1 MIGTPKSL
9 RLQIALV
16 GRVNS
21 GKSSFLNLVSGQ
33 QVAIVSDQ
41 RGTTTDVVEKAQEL
55 IPLGPVL
62 WLDTAGT
69 DDDSVLGEARSKR
82 TMQAVDRADILLVVT
97 TPNVWGDAEE
107 KLLELARGRNIPVIP
122 VVNQRDTAKCEAGF
136 LEKLAEKCGN
146 APVTANSLGG
156 NAERDRVLAQLKSA
170 LLAAAPEDFL
180 TPPPMLGDLLPESG
194 GVVVMIVPID
204 IQAPK
209 GRLILPQ
216 VQALRDALDADAQVM
231 VVKEDQYSAALE
243 NFKNPP
249 DLVVCDSQV
258 VDRMV
263 AETPENIP
271 CTTFSILLSRLKGD
285 IVRLAA
291 GVNAI
296 DDLRPGDKVL
306 MAEACT
312 HHATHEDI
320 GRVKIPRLLEKRAG
334 GKLEFDFSGGRDF
347 PNDLSP
353 YKLIVHCGSCML
365 NRRETLRRLEMAGKT
380 PVTNYGMAI
389 SYCRGVLKRVLSPFP
404 AALKELAGAER

>member
-9 RLQIALV
+9 RLQIALS
-16 GRVNS
+16 GRVNT

-33 QVAIVSDQ
+33 QVAITSSQ

-69 DDDSVLGEARSKR
+69 DDDSALGEERGRK
-82 TMQAVDRADILLVVT
+82 TLQAIDRADILLIVT
-97 TPNVWGDAEE
+97 TPGVWGEAEE
-107 KLLELARGRNIPVIP
+107 KLLAAARERKIPVIP
-122 VVNQRDTAKCEAGF
+122 VINQCDTAESAPGF
-136 LEKLAEKCGN
+136 LSLVAEKCHN
-146 APVTANSLGG
+146 PVILANSHGG
-156 NAERDRVLAQLKSA
+156 HAERERVLGELKSA
-170 LLAAAPEDFL
+170 LLAATPEEFL
-180 TPPPMLGDLLPESG
+180 APPPMLGDLLPKPG
-194 GVVVMIVPID
+194 GLAVLIVPID

-231 VVKEDQYSAALE
+231 VVKEDQYATALA
-243 NFKNPP
+243 NFKSPP

-258 VDRMV
+258 VDIMV
-263 AETPENIP
+263 AETPASIP

-285 IVRLAA
+285 INRLAA
-291 GVNAI
+291 GVGAI
-296 DDLRPGDKVL
+296 SRLRPGDRVL

-320 GRVKIPRLLEKRAG
+320 GRVKIPRLLEKQAG
-334 GKLEFDFSGGRDF
+334 GKLNFDFSGGRDF
-347 PNDLSP
+347 PDDLSP

-365 NRRETLRRLEMAGKT
+365 NRRETLRRLERAGSV

-389 SYCRGVLKRVLSPFP
+389 SYCRGVLERVLSPFP
-404 AALKELAGAER
+404 EALRRLS

>member
-9 RLQIALV
+9 RLQIAIT
-16 GRVNS
+16 GRVNA

-33 QVAIVSDQ
+33 NVAVTSAQ

-69 DDDSVLGEARSKR
+69 DDDSALGAERGRR
-82 TMQAVDRADILLVVT
+82 TRQAIDRADIMLLVT
-97 TPNVWGDAEE
+97 TPGIWGNAEE
-107 KLLELARGRNIPVIP
+107 ALLAAARERKLPVIP
-122 VVNQRDTAKCEAGF
+122 VVNRCDEGECTAEF
-136 LEKLAEKCGN
+136 ISEITEKCSN
-146 APVTANSLGG
+146 PALTANSLGG
-156 NAERDRVLAQLKSA
+156 TAERERVLAELKQA

-180 TPPPMLGDLLPESG
+180 EPPPMLADLLPKRG
-194 GVVVMIVPID
+194 GLVVLLVPID
-204 IQAPK
+204 LQAPK

-216 VQALRDALDADAQVM
+216 VQALRDALDADARVM
-231 VVKEDQYSAALE
+231 TVKEGQYAAALAD
-243 NFKNPP
+243 FKTPP

-258 VDRMV
+258 VDFMV
-263 AETPENIP
+263 ANTPESIP

-291 GVNAI
+291 GTNAI
-296 DDLRPGDKVL
+296 AALRPGDRVL

-320 GRVKIPRLLEKRAG
+320 GRVKIPRLLEKQAG
-334 GKLEFDFSGGRDF
+334 GKLEFDFAGGRDF
-347 PNDLSP
+347 PEDLSP

-365 NRRETLRRLEMAGKT
+365 NRRETLRRLERAGNV
-380 PVTNYGMAI
+380 PITNYGMAI

-404 AALKELAGAER
+404 DALKQLR

>member
-33 QVAIVSDQ
+33 QVAITSSQ

-69 DDDSVLGEARSKR
+69 DDDSALGEARWRR
-82 TMQAVDRADILLVVT
+82 TLQAVDRADIMLIVT
-97 TPNVWGDAEE
+97 TPNVWGEAEE
-107 KLLELARGRNIPVIP
+107 KLLSLARSRNVPAIP
-122 VVNQRDTAKCEAGF
+122 VVNQCDTAECNPGF
-136 LEKLAEKCGN
+136 CPMLAEKCGN
-146 APVTANSLGG
+146 TPVTANSLGG
-156 NAERDRVLAQLKSA
+156 DAERNRVLALLKSA
-170 LLAAAPEDFL
+170 LLEAAPEDFIA
-180 TPPPMLGDLLPESG
+180 PPPMLGDLLPESG
-194 GVVVMIVPID
+194 GLAVLIVPID

-216 VQALRDALDADAQVM
+216 VQALRDALDADAQVL
-231 VVKEDQYSAALE
+231 VVKEDLYASSLANL
-243 NFKNPP
+243 KTPP

-263 AETPENIP
+263 AETPESIP

-296 DDLRPGDKVL
+296 DELRPGDRVL

-347 PNDLSP
+347 PDDLSP

-365 NRRETLRRLEMAGKT
+365 NRRETLRRLERAGNT

-404 AALKELAGAER
+404 QALEQLERGRP

>member
-9 RLQIALV
+9 RLQIV
-16 GRVNS
+16 ITGRVNS

-33 QVAIVSDQ
+33 QVAITSEQ

-69 DDDSVLGEARSKR
+69 DDDSALGAERGRKTA
-82 TMQAVDRADILLVVT
+82 QAIDRADIMLIVT
-97 TPNVWGDAEE
+97 SPGIWGDAEE
-107 KLLELARGRNIPVIP
+107 TLLAMAAERKLPVIP
-122 VVNQRDTAKCEAGF
+122 VVNKCDTGACTKEFIDGISA
-136 LEKLAEKCGN
+136 KCGN
-146 APVTANSLGG
+146 PAIAADSRGGAP
-156 NAERDRVLAQLKSA
+156 ERDRVLAELKKA
-170 LLAAAPEDFL
+170 LLSAAPEEFL
-180 TPPPMLGDLLPESG
+180 EPPPMLADLLPEHG
-194 GVVVMIVPID
+194 GLAVLIVPID

-231 VVKEDQYSAALE
+231 VVKEDQYAAALA
-243 NFKNPP
+243 NFKTPP

-258 VDRMV
+258 VDLMV
-263 AETPENIP
+263 ADTPENIP

-285 IVRLAA
+285 IVRLASGA
-291 GVNAI
+291 NAI
-296 DDLRPGDKVL
+296 SALRPGDRVL

-320 GRVKIPRLLEKRAG
+320 GRVKIPRLLEKQAG

-347 PNDLSP
+347 PDDLSP

-365 NRRETLRRLEMAGKT
+365 NRRETLRRLERAGNV

-389 SYCRGVLKRVLSPFP
+389 SLCRGVLERVLSPFP
-404 AALKELAGAER
+404 EALKQLR

>member
-33 QVAIVSDQ
+33 QVAITSSQ

-69 DDDSVLGEARSKR
+69 DDDSALGKKR
-82 TMQAVDRADILLVVT
+82 GERTLQAVDRADIMLIVT
-97 TPNVWGDAEE
+97 TPNVWGEPEA
-107 KLLELARGRNIPVIP
+107 KLLKLARERDIPAIP
-122 VVNQRDTAKCEAGF
+122 VVNRIDTAKCEEGF
-136 LEKLAEKCGN
+136 LATLKEKCGC
-146 APVTANSLGG
+146 APITANSLGG
-156 NAERDRVLAQLKSA
+156 DAERDRVLDAVKSA
-170 LLAAAPEDFL
+170 LLASAPDDFL
-180 TPPPMLGDLLPESG
+180 TPPPMLGDLLAKPG
-194 GVVVMIVPID
+194 ALVILIVPID

-216 VQALRDALDADAQVM
+216 VQAIRDALDADAQVL
-231 VVKEDQYSAALE
+231 VVKENQYSAALA
-243 NFKNPP
+243 NLKNPP
-249 DLVVCDSQV
+249 ALVVCDSQV
-258 VDRMV
+258 VDKMV
-263 AETPENIP
+263 AETPETIP

-296 DDLRPGDKVL
+296 RDLRSGDRVL

-320 GRVKIPRLLEKRAG
+320 GRVKIPRMLEKRAG

-347 PNDLSP
+347 PEDLSP

-365 NRRETLRRLEMAGKT
+365 NRRETLRRLERAGKT

-404 AALKELAGAER
+404 DALKEVE

>member
-9 RLQIALV
+9 RLQIAIT

-33 QVAIVSDQ
+33 QTAITSSQ

-55 IPLGPVL
+55 IPLGPIL

-69 DDDSVLGEARSKR
+69 DDDSVLGGERMARTR
-82 TMQAVDRADILLVVT
+82 QAIDRADIMLIVT
-97 TPNVWGDAEE
+97 TPGVWGEPERDLLHMAAERRIPAIPMVNKCDSAGCEE
-107 KLLELARGRNIPVIP
+107 KFLAQV
-122 VVNQRDTAKCEAGF
+122 A
-136 LEKLAEKCGN
+136 AECGTP
-146 APVTANSLGG
+146 AIMADSLGG
-156 NAERDRVLAQLKSA
+156 SAERDRVLGELKKA

-180 TPPPMLGDLLPESG
+180 SPPPMLGDLLPEHG
-194 GVVVMIVPID
+194 GRVVLIVPLD
-204 IQAPK
+204 LQAPK

-216 VQALRDALDADAQVM
+216 VQALRDALDADAQVT
-231 VVKEDQYSAALE
+231 VVKEDTYASALA
-243 NFKNPP
+243 NFKEPP

-258 VDRMV
+258 VDLMV
-263 AETPENIP
+263 SDTPENIP

-291 GVNAI
+291 GTNAI
-296 DDLRPGDKVL
+296 PTLRPGDKVL

-320 GRVKIPRLLEKRAG
+320 GRVKIPRLLEKQAG
-334 GKLEFDFSGGRDF
+334 GKLEFDFAGGRDF
-347 PNDLSP
+347 PDDLSP

-365 NRRETLRRLEMAGKT
+365 NRRETLHRLERAGKV

-404 AALKELAGAER
+404 EALEQLR

>member
-33 QVAIVSDQ
+33 QVAIVSNQ

-69 DDDSVLGEARSKR
+69 DDDSALGEARGRR
-82 TMQAVDRADILLVVT
+82 TLQAVDRADVMLVVT
-97 TPNVWGDAEE
+97 TPNVWGEAEE
-107 KLLELARGRNIPVIP
+107 KLLALARGRKIPAIP
-122 VVNQRDTAKCEAGF
+122 VVNQVDTAECEAGF
-136 LEKLAEKCGN
+136 LASLAEKCGIS
-146 APVTANSLGG
+146 PITANSLGG
-156 NAERDRVLAQLKSA
+156 DAERNRVLALLKSA
-170 LLAAAPEDFL
+170 LLAAAPEEFI
-180 TPPPMLGDLLPESG
+180 TPPPMLGDLLPDHG
-194 GVVVMIVPID
+194 GLAVLIVPID

-216 VQALRDALDADAQVM
+216 VQALRDALDADAQVL
-231 VVKEDQYSAALE
+231 VVKEDQYSAALA
-243 NFKNPP
+243 NLKNPP

-263 AETPENIP
+263 AETPEAIP

-296 DDLRPGDKVL
+296 GRLRPGDRVL

-320 GRVKIPRLLEKRAG
+320 GRVKIPRLLEKQAG

-347 PNDLSP
+347 PDDLSP

-365 NRRETLRRLEMAGKT
+365 NRRETLRRLELAGDT

-404 AALKELAGAER
+404 AALKQIK

>member
-33 QVAIVSDQ
+33 QVAIVSSQ

-69 DDDSVLGEARSKR
+69 DDDSVLGEARGKR
-82 TMQAVDRADILLVVT
+82 TLQAVDRADILLVVT
-97 TPNVWGDAEE
+97 TPNVWGEAEE
-107 KLLELARGRNIPVIP
+107 KLLALARERNLPVIP
-122 VVNQRDTAKCEAGF
+122 VVNQIDTAECEATF
-136 LEKLAEKCGN
+136 LDKLAEKCGN
-146 APVTANSLGG
+146 SPVTANSLGG
-156 NAERDRVLAQLKSA
+156 NAERDRVLAQLKAA

-180 TPPPMLGDLLPESG
+180 APPPMLGDLLPESG
-194 GVVVMIVPID
+194 GVAVMIVPID

-216 VQALRDALDADAQVM
+216 VQALRDGLDADAQVL
-231 VVKEDQYSAALE
+231 VVKENQYSAALA
-243 NFKNPP
+243 NLKNPP

-263 AETPENIP
+263 AETPENVP

-296 DDLRPGDKVL
+296 DALRPGDRVL

-347 PNDLSP
+347 PDDLSP

-365 NRRETLRRLEMAGKT
+365 NRRETLRRLERAGNT

-404 AALKELAGAER
+404 AALKQIK

>member
-9 RLQIALV
+9 RLQIAIT
-16 GRVNS
+16 GRVNA

-33 QVAIVSDQ
+33 NVAVTSAQ

-69 DDDSVLGEARSKR
+69 DDDSALGAERGRR
-82 TMQAVDRADILLVVT
+82 TRQAIDRADIMLIVT
-97 TPNVWGDAEE
+97 TPGIWGNAEE
-107 KLLELARGRNIPVIP
+107 ALLAAARERKLPVIP
-122 VVNQRDTAKCEAGF
+122 VVNRCDEGECTAEF
-136 LEKLAEKCGN
+136 ISEITEKCGN
-146 APVTANSLGG
+146 PALTANSLGG
-156 NAERDRVLAQLKSA
+156 TAERERVLAELKQA

-180 TPPPMLGDLLPESG
+180 EPPPMLADLLPKRG
-194 GVVVMIVPID
+194 GLVVLLVPID
-204 IQAPK
+204 LQAPK

-216 VQALRDALDADAQVM
+216 VQALRDALDADARVM
-231 VVKEDQYSAALE
+231 TVKEGQYAAALAD
-243 NFKNPP
+243 FKTPP

-258 VDRMV
+258 VDFMV
-263 AETPENIP
+263 ANTPESIP

-291 GVNAI
+291 GTNAI
-296 DDLRPGDKVL
+296 AALRPGDRVL

-320 GRVKIPRLLEKRAG
+320 GRVKIPRLLEKQAG
-334 GKLEFDFSGGRDF
+334 GKLEFDFAGGRDF
-347 PNDLSP
+347 PEDLSS
-353 YKLIVHCGSCML
+353 YRLIVHCGSCML
-365 NRRETLRRLEMAGKT
+365 NRRETLRRLERAGNV
-380 PVTNYGMAI
+380 PITNYGMAI

-404 AALKELAGAER
+404 DALKQLR

>member
-69 DDDSVLGEARSKR
+69 DDDSALGEARGKR
-82 TMQAVDRADILLVVT
+82 TLQAVDRADVMLIVT
-97 TPNVWGDAEE
+97 TPNVWGDAED
-107 KLLELARGRNIPVIP
+107 KLLALARGRNIPVIP
-122 VVNQRDTAKCEAGF
+122 VVNQIDTAECKAGF
-136 LEKLAEKCGN
+136 LDKLAEKCGN

-194 GVVVMIVPID
+194 GAVVMIVPID

-216 VQALRDALDADAQVM
+216 VQALRDGLDADAQVL
-231 VVKEDQYSAALE
+231 VVKEDQYSAALA
-243 NFKNPP
+243 NLKNPP

-263 AETPENIP
+263 AETPESVP

-296 DDLRPGDKVL
+296 DTLRPGDRVL

-347 PNDLSP
+347 PDDLSP

-365 NRRETLRRLEMAGKT
+365 NRRETLRRLERAGNT

-404 AALKELAGAER
+404 EALKQVK

>member
-33 QVAIVSDQ
+33 QVAITSSQ

-69 DDDSVLGEARSKR
+69 DDDSALGKKR
-82 TMQAVDRADILLVVT
+82 GERTLQAVDRADIMLVVT
-97 TPNVWGDAEE
+97 TPNMWGEPEE
-107 KLLELARGRNIPVIP
+107 KLLTLARERKLPVIP
-122 VVNQRDTAKCEAGF
+122 VVNQIDTVECEAGF
-136 LEKLAEKCGN
+136 LDRLAEKCGC

-156 NAERDRVLAQLKSA
+156 DAERNRVLTLLKSA

-180 TPPPMLGDLLPESG
+180 APPPMLGDLLPESG

-216 VQALRDALDADAQVM
+216 VQALRDGLDADAQVL
-231 VVKEDQYSAALE
+231 VVKEDRYAAALA

-258 VDRMV
+258 VDKMV
-263 AETPENIP
+263 AETPETIP

-296 DDLRPGDKVL
+296 GDLRPGDRIL

-347 PNDLSP
+347 PDDLSP

-365 NRRETLRRLEMAGKT
+365 NRRETLRRLERAGNT

-404 AALKELAGAER
+404 AALEQVK

>member
-21 GKSSFLNLVSGQ
+21 GKSSFLNLASGQ
-33 QVAIVSDQ
+33 EVAITSSQ

-69 DDDSVLGEARSKR
+69 DDDSALGAERGRR
-82 TMQAVDRADILLVVT
+82 TLQAIDRADIMLIVT
-97 TPNVWGDAEE
+97 TPNVWGEAEE
-107 KLLELARGRNIPVIP
+107 KLLASARERGIPAIP
-122 VVNQRDTAKCEAGF
+122 VVNQCDTAECESGF
-136 LEKLAEKCGN
+136 IEGLAAKCGN
-146 APVTANSLGG
+146 STITANSLGG
-156 NAERDRVLAQLKSA
+156 NAERDRVLAALKSA
-170 LLAAAPEDFL
+170 LLTAAPEEFI
-180 TPPPMLGDLLPESG
+180 TPPPMLGDLLPERNGS
-194 GVVVMIVPID
+194 VVLIVPID

-216 VQALRDALDADAQVM
+216 VQALRDGLDADAQVL
-231 VVKEDQYSAALE
+231 VVKEDQYAAALADL
-243 NFKNPP
+243 KNPP
-249 DLVVCDSQV
+249 HLVVCDSQV

-263 AETPENIP
+263 AETPDDIP
-271 CTTFSILLSRLKGD
+271 CTTFSILLSRIKGD

-291 GVNAI
+291 GANAI
-296 DDLRPGDKVL
+296 GELRPGDRVL

-347 PNDLSP
+347 PDDLSP

-365 NRRETLRRLEMAGKT
+365 SRRETLRRLERADNT

-404 AALKELAGAER
+404 EALKRLK

>member
-9 RLQIALV
+9 RLQIAIT
-16 GRVNS
+16 GRVNA

-33 QVAIVSDQ
+33 DVAVTSAQ

-69 DDDSVLGEARSKR
+69 DDDSALGAERGRR
-82 TMQAVDRADILLVVT
+82 TRQAIDRADIMLIVT
-97 TPNVWGDAEE
+97 TPGIWGNAEE
-107 KLLELARGRNIPVIP
+107 ALLAAARERKLPVIP
-122 VVNQRDTAKCEAGF
+122 VVNRCDEGECTAEF
-136 LEKLAEKCGN
+136 ISEITEKCGN
-146 APVTANSLGG
+146 PALTADSLGG
-156 NAERDRVLAQLKSA
+156 AAERERVLAELKQA

-180 TPPPMLGDLLPESG
+180 ESPPMLADLLPKRG
-194 GVVVMIVPID
+194 GLVVLLVPID
-204 IQAPK
+204 LQAPK

-216 VQALRDALDADAQVM
+216 VQALRDALDADARVM
-231 VVKEDQYSAALE
+231 TVKEGQYAAALAD
-243 NFKNPP
+243 FKTPP

-258 VDRMV
+258 VDFMV
-263 AETPENIP
+263 ANTSENIP

-291 GVNAI
+291 GTNAI
-296 DDLRPGDKVL
+296 AALRPGDRVL

-320 GRVKIPRLLEKRAG
+320 GRVKIPRLLEKQAG
-334 GKLEFDFSGGRDF
+334 GKLEFDFAGGRDF
-347 PNDLSP
+347 PEDLSP

-365 NRRETLRRLEMAGKT
+365 NRRETLRRLERAGNV

-389 SYCRGVLKRVLSPFP
+389 SCCRGVLKRVLSPFP
-404 AALKELAGAER
+404 DALKQLR

>member
-33 QVAIVSDQ
+33 RVAITSSL

-62 WLDTAGT
+62 WMDTAGT
-69 DDDSVLGEARSKR
+69 DDDSPLGTERGKR
-82 TMQAVDRADILLVVT
+82 TLQAIDRADIMLIVT
-97 TPNVWGDAEE
+97 TPGIWGEAEE
-107 KLLELARGRNIPVIP
+107 TLLGLANARSIPAIP
-122 VVNQRDTAKCEAGF
+122 VVNQCDTAECGEGF
-136 LEKLAEKCGN
+136 LDSLAKKCGN
-146 APVTANSLGG
+146 PPITANSLGG
-156 NAERDRVLAQLKSA
+156 DAERDRVLTELKTA
-170 LLAAAPEDFL
+170 LLAAAPEEFL
-180 TPPPMLGDLLPESG
+180 TPPPMLGDLLPRG
-194 GVVVMIVPID
+194 GLVVLIVPID

-216 VQALRDALDADAQVM
+216 VQALRDALDADALVM
-231 VVKEDQYSAALE
+231 TVKEDQYTRALA
-243 NFKNPP
+243 NFKTPP

-258 VDRMV
+258 VDKMV
-263 AETPENIP
+263 AETPESIP

-291 GVNAI
+291 GVKAI
-296 DDLRPGDKVL
+296 SELHPGDRVL

-320 GRVKIPRLLEKRAG
+320 GRVKIPRLLEKQAG

-347 PNDLSP
+347 PEDLSP

-365 NRRETLRRLEMAGKT
+365 NRRETLRRLERAGKT

-404 AALKELAGAER
+404 DALKQLT

>member
-16 GRVNS
+16 GRVNT

-33 QVAIVSDQ
+33 KVAITSPQ

-69 DDDSVLGEARSKR
+69 DDESPLGAERGKR
-82 TMQAVDRADILLVVT
+82 TLQAVDRADVMLIVT
-97 TPNVWGDAEE
+97 TPGVWGDAEE
-107 KLLELARGRNIPVIP
+107 KLLTLARERNIPAIP
-122 VVNQRDTAKCEAGF
+122 VVNQCDTAACEKAF
-136 LEKLAEKCGN
+136 LDAVAAKCGN
-146 APVTANSLGG
+146 PALTANSRGG
-156 NAERDRVLAQLKSA
+156 DAERDRVLTALKSA
-170 LLAAAPEDFL
+170 LLAAAPEEFL
-180 TPPPMLGDLLPESG
+180 APPPMLGDLLPEHG
-194 GVVVMIVPID
+194 GVAVLIVPID

-216 VQALRDALDADAQVM
+216 VQALRDALDADAQVL
-231 VVKEDQYSAALE
+231 VVKEDQYASALANL
-243 NFKNPP
+243 KKLP

-263 AETPENIP
+263 AETPPEVP

-291 GVNAI
+291 GVKAI
-296 DDLRPGDKVL
+296 SLLRPGDRVL

-347 PNDLSP
+347 PDDLSG

-365 NRRETLRRLEMAGKT
+365 NRRETLRRLERAGSV

-404 AALKELAGAER
+404 DASKQLE

>member
-21 GKSSFLNLVSGQ
+21 GKSSFLNLVTGQ
-33 QVAIVSDQ
+33 SVAITSAQ

-69 DDDSVLGEARSKR
+69 DDESELGAERGKR
-82 TMQAVDRADILLVVT
+82 TMQAIDRADLMLIVT

-107 KLLELARGRNIPVIP
+107 KLLGLARRRNIPAIP
-122 VVNQRDTAKCEAGF
+122 VVNQIDTAECEAGF
-136 LEKLAEKCGN
+136 LEKLAERCGN

-156 NAERDRVLAQLKSA
+156 GAERDRVLTALKSA

-180 TPPPMLGDLLPESG
+180 APPPMLGDLLPERG
-194 GVVVMIVPID
+194 GLAVLIVPID

-216 VQALRDALDADAQVM
+216 VQALRDALDTDAQVM

-296 DDLRPGDKVL
+296 DDLRPGDRVL

-347 PNDLSP
+347 PDDLSP

-365 NRRETLRRLEMAGKT
+365 NRRETLRRLERAGNT
-380 PVTNYGMAI
+380 PVTNYGMAL

-404 AALKELAGAER
+404 DALKQVK

>member
-33 QVAIVSDQ
+33 QVAITSSQ

-69 DDDSVLGEARSKR
+69 DDDSALGAERGRR
-82 TMQAVDRADILLVVT
+82 TFQAIDRADIMLIVT

-107 KLLELARGRNIPVIP
+107 KLLASARKRKIPAIP
-122 VVNQRDTAKCEAGF
+122 VVNQCDTAKCEAGF
-136 LEKLAEKCGN
+136 LEMLAEKCGTP
-146 APVTANSLGG
+146 PVTANSLGG
-156 NAERDRVLAQLKSA
+156 NAERDRVLASVKSA

-180 TPPPMLGDLLPESG
+180 APPPMLGDLLPERNG
-194 GVVVMIVPID
+194 LAVLIVPID

-216 VQALRDALDADAQVM
+216 VQALRDALDADAQVLI
-231 VVKEDQYSAALE
+231 VKEDQYAAALA
-243 NFKNPP
+243 NLKNPP

-263 AETPENIP
+263 AETPESIP
-271 CTTFSILLSRLKGD
+271 CTTFSILLSRIKGD

-296 DDLRPGDKVL
+296 GDLRPGDRVL

-334 GKLEFDFSGGRDF
+334 GKLDFDFSGGRDF
-347 PNDLSP
+347 PDDLSP

-365 NRRETLRRLEMAGKT
+365 NRRETLRRLERAGNT

-404 AALKELAGAER
+404 EALGQVK

>member
-33 QVAIVSDQ
+33 QVAITSSQ

-69 DDDSVLGEARSKR
+69 DDDSALGKKR
-82 TMQAVDRADILLVVT
+82 GERTLQAVDRADVMLVVT

-107 KLLELARGRNIPVIP
+107 KLLTLARERKLPVIP
-122 VVNQRDTAKCEAGF
+122 VVNQIDTAECEATF
-136 LEKLAEKCGN
+136 LDKLAEKCGN
-146 APVTANSLGG
+146 APITANSLGG
-156 NAERDRVLAQLKSA
+156 DAERNRVLAQLKSA

-180 TPPPMLGDLLPESG
+180 TPPPMLGDLLPKSG
-194 GVVVMIVPID
+194 GLVVMIVPID

-216 VQALRDALDADAQVM
+216 VQALRDGLDADAQVL
-231 VVKEDQYSAALE
+231 VVKEDQYSAALA
-243 NFKNPP
+243 NLKNPP

-263 AETPENIP
+263 AETPESVP

-296 DDLRPGDKVL
+296 SDLRPGDRVL

-320 GRVKIPRLLEKRAG
+320 GRVKIPRLLEKQAG
-334 GKLEFDFSGGRDF
+334 GKLKFDFSGGRDF
-347 PNDLSP
+347 PDDLSP

-365 NRRETLRRLEMAGKT
+365 NRRETLRRLERAGNT

-389 SYCRGVLKRVLSPFP
+389 SYCRGVLKRVLSPFLE
-404 AALKELAGAER
+404 ALRQIR

>member
-1 MIGTPKSL
+1 M
-9 RLQIALV
+9 
-16 GRVNS
+16 
-21 GKSSFLNLVSGQ
+21 
-33 QVAIVSDQ
+33 
-41 RGTTTDVVEKAQEL
+41 VEKAQEL

-69 DDDSVLGEARSKR
+69 DDDSPLGAERGKR
-82 TMQAVDRADILLVVT
+82 TLQAIDRADILLIVT
-97 TPNVWGDAEE
+97 TPGVWGDAEE
-107 KLLELARGRNIPVIP
+107 RLLGEAKTRKLPAIA
-122 VVNQRDTAKCEAGF
+122 VVNRSDTGKCDREF
-136 LEKLAEKCGN
+136 LADVEEKCGH
-146 APVTANSLGG
+146 PPILANSLGG
-156 NAERDRVLAQLKSA
+156 TAERDRVLTELKSA

-180 TPPPMLGDLLPESG
+180 APPPLLGDLLPDSG
-194 GVVVMIVPID
+194 GLAVLIVPID
-204 IQAPK
+204 LQAPK

-231 VVKEDQYSAALE
+231 TVKETQYARALA
-243 NFKNPP
+243 NFKTPP

-258 VDRMV
+258 VDKMV
-263 AETPENIP
+263 AETPEGIP

-296 DDLRPGDKVL
+296 GTLRPGDRVL

-320 GRVKIPRLLEKRAG
+320 GRVKIPRLLEKQAG
-334 GKLEFDFSGGRDF
+334 GKLEFDFAGGRDF
-347 PNDLSP
+347 PEDLSP

-365 NRRETLRRLEMAGKT
+365 NRRETLRRLERAGRT
-380 PVTNYGMAI
+380 PITNYGMAI

-404 AALKELAGAER
+404 AALEQLK